1 MVILDIVSSGG
12 DQYTNLFWSFF
23 KIKLPLPDKM
33 KEFFEEEETW
43 SANKKETINILEL
56 FCWIAQDLGG
66 GLIDK

>member
-1 MVILDIVSSGG
+1 
-12 DQYTNLFWSFF
+12 
-23 KIKLPLPDKM
+23 M